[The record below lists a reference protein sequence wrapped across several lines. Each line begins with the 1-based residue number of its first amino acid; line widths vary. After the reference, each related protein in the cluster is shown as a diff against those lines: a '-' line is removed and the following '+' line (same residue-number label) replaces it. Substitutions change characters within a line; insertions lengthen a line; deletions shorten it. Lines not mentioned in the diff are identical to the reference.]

1 MIVVANYDAKLQSLQ
16 NETVVIGVDDDN
28 KIILPKQDFKTKLIV
43 NKENKEDVITQGNL
57 QLFNHLLLS
66 SNIEKDVVV
75 DSNID
80 EDVTLEGNTVTFE
93 LVNPEDILVKDVTI
107 SNQAYSIDMIIHNL
121 IQRDYLSFKNIMYL
135 DLDVEKID
143 MLKQVEMDGKFY
155 LSVDEIDKL
164 YAKVYSESQNDMI
177 LDSSVIETLL
187 VPVSGNGIGMIL
199 NSDVESSVVKLRLLR
214 DMDSSS
220 LSDFD
225 NMTLS
230 SVYYIE
236 V

>member
-1 MIVVANYDAKLQSLQ
+1 MVANYDAKLQSLQ